1 MINLEWE
8 ELDRLEVD
16 GKLEQILKFS
26 YDAWISDPKNTR
38 FFVRAFFLKWYLQ
51 IDNFDIE
58 SYEEQDE
65 KLRYMYSYGEQELLD
80 IPEVKWIIGYCLSLN
95 PECFMG
101 EEDYDDLR
109 LKGKKYL
116 REASLA
122 NPEDVFLKDSYY
134 ASGGKSVKEF
144 VKWESENREQ
154 LANYLQAKFNYDSL
168 FSDYFKEMVTM
179 YISEKIQE
187 KGILERLFSKL
198 KKKDKGN

>member
-26 YDAWISDPKNTR
+26 YDAWISDPKNTH

-80 IPEVKWIIGYCLSLN
+80 IPEVKWIMGYCLSLN

-154 LANYLQAKFNYDSL
+154 LANYLQANFNYDSL

-179 YISEKIQE
+179 YISGKIQE

-198 KKKDKGN
+198 KK

>member
-1 MINLEWE
+1 

-26 YDAWISDPKNTR
+26 YDAWISDPKNTH

-80 IPEVKWIIGYCLSLN
+80 IPEVKWIMGYCLSLN

-154 LANYLQAKFNYDSL
+154 LANYLQANFNYDSL

-179 YISEKIQE
+179 YISGKIQE

>member
-26 YDAWISDPKNTR
+26 YDAWISDPKNTH

-80 IPEVKWIIGYCLSLN
+80 IPEVKWIMGYCLSLN

-154 LANYLQAKFNYDSL
+154 LANYLQANFNYDSL

-179 YISEKIQE
+179 YISGKIQE

-198 KKKDKGN
+198 KKKDKG

>member
-26 YDAWISDPKNTR
+26 YDAWISDPKNTH

-80 IPEVKWIIGYCLSLN
+80 IPEVKWIMGYCLSLN

-154 LANYLQAKFNYDSL
+154 LANYLQANFNYDSL

-179 YISEKIQE
+179 YISGKMQE

>member
-26 YDAWISDPKNTR
+26 YDAWISDPKNTH

-80 IPEVKWIIGYCLSLN
+80 IPEVKWIMGYCLSLN

-154 LANYLQAKFNYDSL
+154 LANYLQANFNYDSL

-179 YISEKIQE
+179 YISGKIQE

-198 KKKDKGN
+198 K